1 MIDGQKVYKIDA
13 SSTILFLM
21 DLYTCIQL
29 LRCITPNNISP
40 NNELMHTTVYKLWI
54 PLQEPRVLEAEK
66 YPPQKDHL

>member
-21 DLYTCIQL
+21 DLYTCIEL

-40 NNELMHTTVYKLWI
+40 NNELWI